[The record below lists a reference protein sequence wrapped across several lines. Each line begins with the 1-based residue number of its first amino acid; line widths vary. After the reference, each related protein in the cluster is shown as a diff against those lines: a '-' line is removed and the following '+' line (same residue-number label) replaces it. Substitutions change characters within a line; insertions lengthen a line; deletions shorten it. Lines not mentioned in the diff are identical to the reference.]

1 MHCISCGRD
10 REFERVAV
18 GRAERPV
25 FGVVCVDCER
35 RHLGPLFNDTATTEG
50 CCLCG
55 DDAEY
60 AVPEWDAIGVGE
72 DDGALE
78 FLEYTIDADTPHLC
92 EAHFDEIA
100 KETAAVESD
109 AITSVRSA
117 AADD

>member
-25 FGVVCVDCER
+25 FGVVCAECER
-35 RHLGPLFNDTATTEG
+35 RHLGPLVNETAADDG

-55 DDAEY
+55 EAGEY
-60 AVPEWDAIGVGE
+60 AIPEWDAIGVSE
-72 DDGALE
+72 DDGVLE
-78 FLEYTIDADTPHLC
+78 FLEYTIDAGTPHLC
-92 EAHFDEIA
+92 ASHFDEIA

-109 AITSVRSA
+109 AITSVRA